1 MRTPLILIAALL
13 APWCSVDALAQ
24 DDSPATPARLIAA
37 SCDPGGAMSLTA
49 RTLQEGG
56 DSTARSTVTLT
67 ISVSAAGEVQ
77 TVAVAQRNVSK
88 RLADSV
94 RREVASCRFEPALK
108 AGQPITSTTQLVV
121 ALEDGHFVVGGGLRC
136 PFARFPRSVAWR
148 GDVVEATIRVHLAAS
163 GTPARTEMQRSSTI
177 REFDETA
184 AEASFKCG
192 WIGPTPPPGFV
203 DVHYQWRE

>member
-1 MRTPLILIAALL
+1 
-13 APWCSVDALAQ
+13 
-24 DDSPATPARLIAA
+24 
-37 SCDPGGAMSLTA
+37 MSLTA

-77 TVAVAQRNVSK
+77 SVAVAQRNVSK

-94 RREVASCRFEPALK
+94 RREVASCRFDPALK
-108 AGQPITSTTQLVV
+108 DAKPVASITHLVV
-121 ALEDGHFVVGGGLRC
+121 ALEAGHFVVGGGLKC

-148 GDVVEATIRVHLAAS
+148 GEVVEATIRVHLATG
-163 GTPARTEMQRSSTI
+163 GTPARAEMQRSSTI
-177 REFDETA
+177 KEFDETA
-184 AEASFKCG
+184 TEASFKCG
-192 WIGPTPPPGFV
+192 WIGPAPPPGFV